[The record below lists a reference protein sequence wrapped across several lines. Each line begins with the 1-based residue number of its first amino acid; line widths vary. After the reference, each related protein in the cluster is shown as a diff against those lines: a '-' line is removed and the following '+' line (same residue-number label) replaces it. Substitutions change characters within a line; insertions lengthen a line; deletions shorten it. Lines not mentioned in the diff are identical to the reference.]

1 MRPDEPLGQCM
12 SKAENEVWSPP
23 AAIAPGAETQGDA
36 DSAFDVEAR
45 IAVCEELWGPDNLVP
60 GQHSLMQLPPD
71 TGGSTGPRVHC
82 LIGVGL
88 RGLHFDTGSS
98 NHETHIFEGEAPVA
112 TFHLASRNV
121 ADARARLIVW
131 DGTAALEAGRYTSIS
146 TLWALAA
153 VREPSAFAAHLADAL
168 RPGGE
173 LCLNELWV
181 TDPEVGRRLGGALG
195 LWRRDLVFPKR
206 KKVLE
211 ALFGKLVLREVT
223 ERASDLKV
231 EIRDAL
237 ANGQHV
243 RMQMKNLPDEV
254 RRHRVP
260 ALAREL
266 QRALVLF
273 DALNRGQVAASRHIF
288 QKPAKG

>member
-1 MRPDEPLGQCM
+1 MPSAKPLGQCM
-12 SKAENEVWSPP
+12 SKAENQVWSPP
-23 AAIAPGAETQGDA
+23 TGIAPGAETLRGA
-36 DSAFDVEAR
+36 DSAADVEAR

-60 GQHSLMQLPPD
+60 GQHGLMQPGAGAGKSGG
-71 TGGSTGPRVHC
+71 TGVHC

-88 RGLHFDTGSS
+88 RGLRFDAGSFT
-98 NHETHIFEGEAPVA
+98 HETDILEGDPAIA
-112 TFHLASRNV
+112 AFHQASPTA
-121 ADARARLIVW
+121 ADGRARLIPW
-131 DGTAALEAGRYTSIS
+131 DASVALEAGRYTCIS

-153 VREPSAFAAHLADAL
+153 VPEPPVLAAQLANAVQ
-168 RPGGE
+168 PGGE
-173 LCLNELWV
+173 LWLDELWV
-181 TDPEVGRRLGGALG
+181 TDAEVGRRLGGALG
-195 LWRRDLVFPKR
+195 LWRGDLVFPKR

-237 ANGQHV
+237 ANGQDV
-243 RMQMKNLPDEV
+243 GLRMKTLPDEV

-273 DALNRGQVAASRHIF
+273 DALNRGQVSVSRHIF